1 MAGAINKLSID
12 VLSPVART
20 SFPGAAPRDDAYAQ
34 VAKAVSQNAAGGSAV
49 PTKNRNVDQG
59 QMSAASQS
67 STTDKSGSRTGEASS
82 VAVNAS
88 EGANEGSNTG
98 SGEATSA
105 KAEVLTKGAS
115 KEAAVDELLVA
126 DALGVDGDMANG
138 KALVVEADSAET
150 FLTDGASEEI
160 DPELVQKQA
169 LLDNSTDLS
178 LPVAQQLTSA
188 PAQAAA
194 NVQAVPELA
203 EVTVEEAESQPA
215 EAAIQQA
222 GSQPAEAAIQ
232 QAGSQRA
239 EAAIQQA
246 GSQPAEA
253 AVKQASPESS
263 AVNLD
268 GSEITLTDNRGG
280 VTLENQVDK
289 RSLAVTAVTVTRGD
303 ATAAISGKLM
313 LGANAAT
320 DTAADVMRQSG
331 RMASEADTTA
341 DQRRNVSA
349 EPSLRG
355 SAEGKLASGDGS
367 AMAKLLAAEIQSA
380 DSRPTTSSVSDTTPL
395 TPLSQSPNPLAVKP
409 AAALLELALPTRLG
423 DPGWQEGLSGRV
435 SMMVNQR
442 IGVATI
448 RMNPPELGPI
458 EVKVNLNHDQASVQF
473 VSHAAQVRDALEQS
487 IPRLREMLEQSG
499 FTLVDSQVS
508 DQSPQ
513 QQQQEQQQAHGRSE
527 TPVGVSDLAAQIT
540 THEAVGLIDYYA

>member
-67 STTDKSGSRTGEASS
+67 STTDKPGSRTGEASS

-88 EGANEGSNTG
+88 EGASEGSNTG

-203 EVTVEEAESQPA
+203 EVTVEEAESQP
-215 EAAIQQA
+215 
-222 GSQPAEAAIQ
+222 
-232 QAGSQRA
+232 A

-380 DSRPTTSSVSDTTPL
+380 DSRPTTSSVSDTAPL